1 MDKKLAPQTPSSD
14 DIAGSLRRD
23 LDDGSVP
30 RAAAIDAGAGRLRR
44 DLGALESYAAL
55 IGILIGAG
63 IFTVTSD
70 AGALTGP
77 SVILGYVALFPVI
90 LATSVPYSAFLSTP
104 LGQEPGGEYTHIS
117 QTLAKTPGGRRLAFV
132 GAWLKIISY
141 IGAEAFLAN
150 SLSDY
155 LIAASGGRL
164 VSESSRLPLALASLL
179 FFYFVHLIGVR
190 WFGRLQVTMCALLGV
205 SLLALIGP
213 GLFAVRAENYL
224 PFITHGAGGFMTSLA
239 PLFFSYAGFES
250 LAQTA
255 GEVKDS
261 TRRLPVVFLK
271 GISGAALI
279 FVLMSIVAFGVLP
292 GARLAASSAPMAEV
306 AAVYLP
312 VGAAWFVT
320 FGAIMAITTS
330 MNSTMLVPSRLAFI
344 LSRDG
349 LAPGWIGAIH
359 PRTGTPVLGLT
370 LTFLA
375 SAAFIGR
382 QISLALNVAVFAL
395 VILYFLHSLTFL
407 LLPRRNPSLA
417 GLITVNMSPSLQRA
431 AAWISLASM
440 GVLIASQVWHDISTI
455 RELSLWDRIAKQK
468 LTSVELAVVWGL
480 IGLALYAYA
489 MRRRKKGTR
498 GQGDKE
504 TRRQGDGETFQ

>member
-1 MDKKLAPQTPSSD
+1 MDKSTQREVSRD
-14 DIAGSLRRD
+14 DGDGSLRRD
-23 LDDGSVP
+23 PDESVP
-30 RAAAIDAGAGRLRR
+30 RAEASGSIAGRLRR

-55 IGILIGAG
+55 LGILIGAG

-77 SVILGYVALFPVI
+77 SVILGYVVLFPVI
-90 LATSVPYSAFLSTP
+90 LATSVPYAAFLSTP
-104 LGQEPGGEYTHIS
+104 LGQEPGGEYAHIS
-117 QTLAKTPGGRRLAFV
+117 ETLGGRRLAFV

-150 SLSDY
+150 SLADY

-164 VSESSRLPLALASLL
+164 APESNRLPLALASLL
-179 FFYFVHLIGVR
+179 FFYIVHLIGVR

-213 GLFAVRAENYL
+213 GLFAVRAENYQ
-224 PFITHGAGGFMTSLA
+224 PFITHGAGGFLASLA

-261 TRRLPVVFLK
+261 TRRLPVIFLK
-271 GISGAALI
+271 GISVAALI

-349 LAPGWIGAIH
+349 LAPGWVGAIY
-359 PRTGTPVLGLT
+359 PRTGTPVFGLT
-370 LTFLA
+370 LTLAA
-375 SAAFIGR
+375 SAALLIGR
-382 QISLALNVAVFAL
+382 QVPLALNVAVFAL

-417 GLITVNMSPSLQRA
+417 GLIAVNMSPSLQRA

-440 GVLIASQVWHDISTI
+440 GVLIASQVWQDISTI
-455 RELSLWDRIAKQK
+455 QGQGLWDRIVGQK
-468 LTSVELAVVWGL
+468 LTSVELAIVWGL

-489 MRRRKKGTR
+489 LRRRKPGS
-498 GQGDKE
+498 
-504 TRRQGDGETFQ
+504 

>member
-1 MDKKLAPQTPSSD
+1 MDKESGD
-14 DIAGSLRRD
+14 
-23 LDDGSVP
+23 SV
-30 RAAAIDAGAGRLRR
+30 AGRLRR
-44 DLGALESYAAL
+44 DLGLIESYAAL

-63 IFTVTSD
+63 IFTVTSTV
-70 AGALTGP
+70 GALTGP
-77 SVILGYVALFPVI
+77 SVILGYVVLFPVI
-90 LATSVPYSAFLSTP
+90 LATSIPYAAFLSTP
-104 LGQEPGGEYTHIS
+104 LGREPGGEYTHIS
-117 QTLAKTPGGRRLAFV
+117 RTLGERRLAFV

-150 SLSDY
+150 SLADY
-155 LIAASGGRL
+155 LIEAFRSGRSGGWSL
-164 VSESSRLPLALASLL
+164 DPESSRLPLALASL
-179 FFYFVHLIGVR
+179 FFFFLVHAIGVR

-213 GLFAVRAENYL
+213 GLFAIRAENYR
-224 PFITHGAGGFMTSLA
+224 PFITHGAGGFLASLA

-261 TRRLPVVFLK
+261 TRRLPMVFLK

-279 FVLMSIVAFGVLP
+279 FVLMSVVAFGVLP
-292 GARLAASSAPMAEV
+292 LDRLGVSKAPMAEV

-312 VGAAWFVT
+312 AGAALFVT

-330 MNSTMLVPSRLAFI
+330 MNSTMIVPSRLAFI

-359 PRTGTPVLGLT
+359 PRTATPVLGLT
-370 LTFLA
+370 LTFAA
-375 SAAFIGR
+375 SALLLAGR
-382 QISLALNVAVFAL
+382 QISLALNVAIFAL
-395 VILYFLHSLTFL
+395 VVLYFLHSLTFL

-417 GLITVNMSPSLQRA
+417 ILIEVNISPSLQRA
-431 AAWISLASM
+431 AAWISLLSM
-440 GVLIASQVWHDISTI
+440 GALIASQVWQDVQTM
-455 RELSLWDRIAKQK
+455 RGQNLWDRVKTQN
-468 LTSVELAVVWGL
+468 LTSVELAVAWGL

-489 MRRRKKGTR
+489 RRGKK
-498 GQGDKE
+498 D
-504 TRRQGDGETFQ
+504 

>member
-1 MDKKLAPQTPSSD
+1 MDKSVQREVSSD
-14 DIAGSLRRD
+14 DSAGRPRRD
-23 LDDGSVP
+23 PDESVP
-30 RAAAIDAGAGRLRR
+30 RAVASGPIAGRLRR

-55 IGILIGAG
+55 LGILIGAG

-77 SVILGYVALFPVI
+77 SVILGYVVLFPVI
-90 LATSVPYSAFLSTP
+90 LATSVPYAAFLSTP

-117 QTLAKTPGGRRLAFV
+117 QTLGGRRLAFV

-150 SLSDY
+150 SLADY

-164 VSESSRLPLALASLL
+164 APESSRLSLALASLL

-213 GLFAVRAENYL
+213 GLFAVRAENYR
-224 PFITHGAGGFMTSLA
+224 PFITHGAGGFLDSLA

-359 PRTGTPVLGLT
+359 PRTATPVFGLT
-370 LTFLA
+370 LTFA
-375 SAAFIGR
+375 GSAALLVGR

-417 GLITVNMSPSLQRA
+417 GLITVKMSPSLRRA

-440 GVLIASQVWHDISTI
+440 GVLIASQVWKDISTI
-455 RELSLWDRIAKQK
+455 GERTLWDRITNQK

-489 MRRRKKGTR
+489 MRRRRKSDLPQSHGGTER
-498 GQGDKE
+498 
-504 TRRQGDGETFQ
+504 

>member
-1 MDKKLAPQTPSSD
+1 MDKST
-14 DIAGSLRRD
+14 
-23 LDDGSVP
+23 P
-30 RAAAIDAGAGRLRR
+30 RAAASDGIGRLRR

-55 IGILIGAG
+55 LGILIGAG

-77 SVILGYVALFPVI
+77 SVILGYVVLFPVI
-90 LATSVPYSAFLSTP
+90 LATSVPYAAFLSTP

-117 QTLAKTPGGRRLAFV
+117 RTLGGHRLAFV

-150 SLSDY
+150 SLADY

-164 VSESSRLPLALASLL
+164 APESSRLPLALASLL
-179 FFYFVHLIGVR
+179 FFYFVHVIGVR

-205 SLLALIGP
+205 SLLVLIAP
-213 GLFAVRAENYL
+213 GLLAIRAENYQ
-224 PFITHGAGGFMTSLA
+224 PFITRGAGGFLACLA

-271 GISGAALI
+271 GISVAALV
-279 FVLMSIVAFGVLP
+279 FVLMSVVAFGVLP
-292 GARLAASSAPMAEV
+292 GERLANSSAPMAEV

-312 VGAAWFVT
+312 AGAAWFVT

-359 PRTGTPVLGLT
+359 PRTATPVLGLT
-370 LTFLA
+370 LTFIA
-375 SAAFIGR
+375 SAALLIGR
-382 QISLALNVAVFAL
+382 QISLALTVAVFAL

-417 GLITVNMSPSLQRA
+417 RSIEVNISPSLQRA
-431 AAWISLASM
+431 AAWISLISM
-440 GVLIASQVWHDISTI
+440 GVLIVSQVWQDISTM
-455 RELSLWDRIAKQK
+455 RGQGLRDRIANQE
-468 LTSVELAVVWGL
+468 LTSVELAVVWGV
-480 IGLALYAYA
+480 IGLALYTYA
-489 MRRRKKGTR
+489 QRRRKR
-498 GQGDKE
+498 EARDE
-504 TRRQGDGETFQ
+504 

>member
-1 MDKKLAPQTPSSD
+1 MDKGSEAPTASSD
-14 DIAGSLRRD
+14 
-23 LDDGSVP
+23 
-30 RAAAIDAGAGRLRR
+30 AIGGRLRR

-77 SVILGYVALFPVI
+77 SVILGYVVLFPVI
-90 LATSVPYSAFLSTP
+90 LATSVPYAAFLSTP

-117 QTLAKTPGGRRLAFV
+117 RTLGERRLAFV

-150 SLSDY
+150 SLADY
-155 LIAASGGRL
+155 LIAASGGNL
-164 VSESSRLPLALASLL
+164 TPESSRLPLALASLL
-179 FFYFVHLIGVR
+179 FFYLVHMIGVR

-205 SLLALIGP
+205 SLLTLIGP
-213 GLFAVRAENYL
+213 GLFAIRVENYQ
-224 PFITHGAGGFMTSLA
+224 PFVTHGAGGFLASLA

-261 TRRLPVVFLK
+261 TRRLPVIFLK

-292 GARLAASSAPMAEV
+292 GARLAMSSAPMAEV

-312 VGAAWFVT
+312 AGAAWFVT

-330 MNSTMLVPSRLAFI
+330 MNPTMLVPSRLAFI

-349 LAPGWIGAIH
+349 LAPGWMGAIH

-370 LTFLA
+370 LTFVA
-375 SAAFIGR
+375 SAALLIGR

-407 LLPRRNPSLA
+407 LLPSRNPTLA
-417 GLITVNMSPSLQRA
+417 RLIEVNISPSLQRA
-431 AAWISLASM
+431 AAWISLVSM
-440 GVLIASQVWHDISTI
+440 GGLIASQAWQDISTI
-455 RELSLWDRIAKQK
+455 HGQSLRDRIVNQK

-489 MRRRKKGTR
+489 RRGRKPGS
-498 GQGDKE
+498 
-504 TRRQGDGETFQ
+504 

>member
-1 MDKKLAPQTPSSD
+1 MDKST
-14 DIAGSLRRD
+14 
-23 LDDGSVP
+23 P
-30 RAAAIDAGAGRLRR
+30 RAVTSDAAGRLRR

-55 IGILIGAG
+55 VGILIGAG
-63 IFTVTSD
+63 IFTVTSQ
-70 AGALTGP
+70 AWSLTGP
-77 SVILGYVALFPVI
+77 SVILGYVVLFLVI
-90 LATSVPYSAFLSTP
+90 LATSVPYAAFLSTP

-117 QTLAKTPGGRRLAFV
+117 RTLGEYRLAFV

-150 SLSDY
+150 SLADY
-155 LIAASGGRL
+155 LIAAAGGSL
-164 VSESSRLPLALASLL
+164 NPESSRLPLALASLL
-179 FFYFVHLIGVR
+179 IFYFVHVIGVR

-205 SLLALIGP
+205 SLLVLVGP
-213 GLFAVRAENYL
+213 GLFAVRAENYQ
-224 PFITHGAGGFMTSLA
+224 PFITHGAGGFLASLV

-279 FVLMSIVAFGVLP
+279 FVLMSVVAFGVLP
-292 GARLAASSAPMAEV
+292 GERLAVSKAPMAEV

-312 VGAAWFVT
+312 AGAAWFVT

-349 LAPGWIGAIH
+349 LAPRWIGAIH
-359 PRTGTPVLGLT
+359 PRTATPVFGLT
-370 LTFLA
+370 LTFA
-375 SAAFIGR
+375 VSALLLLGR
-382 QISLALNVAVFAL
+382 QIPLALNVAIFAL

-407 LLPRRNPSLA
+407 LLPRRNPSLTR
-417 GLITVNMSPSLQRA
+417 LIAVNISPSIQRA
-431 AAWISLASM
+431 AAWISLVSM
-440 GVLIASQVWHDISTI
+440 GVLIASQVWQDISTI
-455 RELSLWDRIAKQK
+455 LGQSLWGRIAGQQ

-489 MRRRKKGTR
+489 MRGRRKSGMP
-498 GQGDKE
+498 QSHGDTEGKP
-504 TRRQGDGETFQ
+504 

>member
-1 MDKKLAPQTPSSD
+1 MDEKSE
-14 DIAGSLRRD
+14 
-23 LDDGSVP
+23 P
-30 RAAAIDAGAGRLRR
+30 RAAASEAIAGRLRR
-44 DLGALESYAAL
+44 DLGTLESYAAL
-55 IGILIGAG
+55 VGILIGAG
-63 IFTVTSD
+63 IFTVTS
-70 AGALTGP
+70 AVGSLTGP
-77 SVILGYVALFPVI
+77 SVILGYVVLFPVI
-90 LATSVPYSAFLSTP
+90 LATSVPYAAFLSTP

-117 QTLAKTPGGRRLAFV
+117 RTLGEYRLAFV

-150 SLSDY
+150 SLADY
-155 LIAASGGRL
+155 LIAAAGGNL
-164 VSESSRLPLALASLL
+164 NPESSRLPLALASLL
-179 FFYFVHLIGVR
+179 FFYFVHVIGVR

-205 SLLALIGP
+205 SLLVLIGP
-213 GLFAVRAENYL
+213 GLFAIRAENYQ
-224 PFITHGAGGFMTSLA
+224 PFITHGAGGFLASLA

-271 GISGAALI
+271 GISFAALI
-279 FVLMSIVAFGVLP
+279 FVLMSVVAFGVLP
-292 GARLAASSAPMAEV
+292 GAQLADSKAPMAEV

-312 VGAAWFVT
+312 AGAAWFVT

-344 LSRDG
+344 LARDG

-370 LTFLA
+370 LTFAVSALLLIAGQIPLA
-375 SAAFIGR
+375 F
-382 QISLALNVAVFAL
+382 NVAVFAL
-395 VILYFLHSLTFL
+395 VILYFLHSLIFL

-417 GLITVNMSPSLQRA
+417 RLISVKMAPSLQRA
-431 AAWISLASM
+431 AALISLISM
-440 GVLIASQVWHDISTI
+440 GVLMAAQVWQDFQTM
-455 RELSLWDRIAKQK
+455 LGQSLRARVESGK

-489 MRRRKKGTR
+489 RWRRKR
-498 GQGDKE
+498 AARDE
-504 TRRQGDGETFQ
+504 